1 MGAIWFAIIV
11 VLICAG
17 LWVLFCWSA
26 YNDYV
31 AVGIPAVCLAVV
43 MSFVSVFGIINAFAF
58 VNANTTMDSQLAYR
72 QEQRIMYMD
81 ALSAYQELRGQD
93 VTGSETYLNLYKE
106 ILSFNRACDKA
117 DRYNDKWWA
126 EGLFYDPTYVG
137 IDPVPLRVME

>member
-1 MGAIWFAIIV
+1 MGAIWFAVIV

-17 LWVLFCWSA
+17 LWWLFCWAA
-26 YNDYV
+26 YNDYI

-43 MSFVSVFGIINAFAF
+43 MSFVSVFGIINACAF
-58 VNANTTMDSQLAYR
+58 VGANATMDSQLAYR

-106 ILSFNRACDKA
+106 ILSFNRSCDKA
-117 DRYNDKWWA
+117 DRYGDKWWA